1 MSALSIIDLIIF
13 IIKKESKTMQS
24 IQLEITNKSGLHARP
39 AALFVQEANKFKS
52 KIMVKKGEKEVNA
65 KSILGV
71 LTLGVTK
78 GSLVTVTAD
87 GEDEQE
93 ALQAIT
99 ALHESGYDEGE

>member
-24 IQLEITNKSGLHARP
+24 IQLEITNKSGLHSRP